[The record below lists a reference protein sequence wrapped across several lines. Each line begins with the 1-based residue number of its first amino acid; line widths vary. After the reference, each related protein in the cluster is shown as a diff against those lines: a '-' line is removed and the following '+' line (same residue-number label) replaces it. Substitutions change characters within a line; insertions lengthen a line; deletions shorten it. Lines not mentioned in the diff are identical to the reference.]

1 MVRVAH
7 ALDSRIE
14 IKLVRK
20 KGTKPGRQRKGG
32 KKSKPAAFKPK
43 AAAPAGFVP
52 R

>member
-7 ALDSRIE
+7 ALDSRVE

-32 KKSKPAAFKPK
+32 GKVKTR
-43 AAAPAGFVP
+43 GI
-52 R
+52 